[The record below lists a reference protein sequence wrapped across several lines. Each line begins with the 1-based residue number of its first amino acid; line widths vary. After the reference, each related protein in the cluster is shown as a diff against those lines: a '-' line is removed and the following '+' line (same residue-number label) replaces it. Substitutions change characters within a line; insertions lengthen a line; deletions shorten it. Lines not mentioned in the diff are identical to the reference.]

1 MRCLVRLSKKYYR
14 VPCARRRENLLTTF
28 QQLRQ
33 MAERRKADPAVL
45 QDIPQI
51 PAADELEQAE
61 ASNVAE
67 TGAKAKAD

>member
-1 MRCLVRLSKKYYR
+1 
-14 VPCARRRENLLTTF
+14 
-28 QQLRQ
+28 
-33 MAERRKADPAVL
+33 MAEKRKADPAVL